1 MKRLW
6 IVVIVSLV
14 APTLRVDL
22 IRGAG
27 EAPLSQEPATP
38 PAPSGQ
44 PSGPEPNN
52 QKAAYRLDFSD
63 YRGGPLETWLESKG
77 FKFEEAAKDPNAL
90 KLSVQDGALI
100 LEAKERLRGFLFK
113 DSMEITNFSK
123 VRLEWG
129 ILKYP
134 EGASYEKH
142 VRNEALMVYISFGHE
157 KTPSGLLLLPDVPY
171 FIGLFLCKDD
181 KLNTPYIGRYY
192 QEGGRFVCL
201 AHAEP
206 QQTIVSEF
214 DLVTAFRTY
223 FEKGEVPPITAIN
236 LGVDT
241 SDAGDGGKAAAYVK
255 TIEFIP

>member
-6 IVVIVSLV
+6 ITVIVSLIM
-14 APTLRVDL
+14 PLGGIDL
-22 IRGAG
+22 AHGAG
-27 EAPLSQEPATP
+27 AAPPSQGATVPTAPAGQT
-38 PAPSGQ
+38 SGQ
-44 PSGPEPNN
+44 DAGNRN
-52 QKAAYRLDFSD
+52 VAYRLDFSD
-63 YRGGPLETWLESKG
+63 YHGGPIETWLESKG
-77 FKFEEAAKDPNAL
+77 FKFEEAAKDPTAL

-100 LEAKERLRGFLFK
+100 LEAKQKLRGFLFK
-113 DSMEITNFSK
+113 DSLEIKDFSK

-129 ILKYP
+129 IIKYP
-134 EGASYEKH
+134 EGASYERH
-142 VRNEALMVYISFGHE
+142 IRNEALMVYISFGHE
-157 KTPSGLLLLPDVPY
+157 KTPSGNIVLPDVPH

-181 KLNTPYIGRYY
+181 QLNTPYIGRYY

-223 FEKGEVPPITAIN
+223 FEKSEVPPISGIN

-241 SDAGDGGKAAAYVK
+241 SDAGDGGRAAAYVK
-255 TIEFIP
+255 TIEFIR

>member
-38 PAPSGQ
+38 PALSGHPSG
-44 PSGPEPNN
+44 SEANN
-52 QKAAYRLDFSD
+52 QKPAYRLDFSD
-63 YRGGPLETWLESKG
+63 YHGDSLETWLESKG

-90 KLSVQDGALI
+90 KLSVQNGALI

>member
-6 IVVIVSLV
+6 ITVIVLLIMPLG
-14 APTLRVDL
+14 AIDL
-22 IRGAG
+22 AHGAG
-27 EAPLSQEPATP
+27 AVPPSQGATIPTAPAGQT
-38 PAPSGQ
+38 SGQ
-44 PSGPEPNN
+44 NASSRNV
-52 QKAAYRLDFSD
+52 AYRLDFSD
-63 YRGGPLETWLESKG
+63 YHGGSIETWLESKG
-77 FKFEEAAKDPNAL
+77 FKFEEAAKDPTAL

-100 LEAKERLRGFLFK
+100 LEAKEQLRGFLFK
-113 DSMEITNFSK
+113 DSLEIKDFSK

-129 ILKYP
+129 IIKYP
-134 EGASYEKH
+134 EGASYERH
-142 VRNEALMVYISFGHE
+142 IRNEALMVYISFGHE
-157 KTPSGLLLLPDVPY
+157 KTPSGNIVLPDVPY

-223 FEKGEVPPITAIN
+223 FEKSEVPPISGIN

-241 SDAGDGGKAAAYVK
+241 SDAGDGGRAAAYVK
-255 TIEFIP
+255 TIEFIR

>member
-1 MKRLW
+1 MKQSWMIL
-6 IVVIVSLV
+6 LV
-14 APTLRVDL
+14 LLILPTLGVD
-22 IRGAG
+22 RTHGASG
-27 EAPLSQEPATP
+27 VSPARESTSP
-38 PAPSGQ
+38 RALADHPF
-44 PSGPEPNN
+44 GPEASN
-52 QKAAYRLDFSD
+52 QNATYKLDFSD
-63 YRGGPLETWLESKG
+63 YRGDSVETWLESKG
-77 FKFEEAAKDPNAL
+77 FKFEESAKDPTAL

-113 DSMEITNFSK
+113 DSMELKNVSK

-129 ILKYP
+129 IIKYP
-134 EGASYEKH
+134 EGASYEKQ

-157 KTPSGLLLLPDVPY
+157 KLPSGLLVLPDVPY

-181 KLNTPYIGRYY
+181 KLNTPYLGRYY

-201 AHAEP
+201 GHAEP

-214 DLVTAFRTY
+214 DLASAFRTY
-223 FEKGEVPPITAIN
+223 FEKGEVPPISGIN

>member
-6 IVVIVSLV
+6 IIMLGSLLILL
-14 APTLRVDL
+14 PGVDL
-22 IRGAG
+22 SRGAE
-27 EAPLSQEPATP
+27 EAPPLQGSTPPPNLSGRPSEPA
-38 PAPSGQ
+38 A
-44 PSGPEPNN
+44 NN
-52 QKAAYRLDFSD
+52 HKAVYRLDFSD

-77 FKFEEAAKDPNAL
+77 FKFEEAAKNPDAL
-90 KLSVQDGALI
+90 KLSVQDGGLI
-100 LEAKERLRGFLFK
+100 FEAKERLRGFLFK
-113 DSMEITNFSK
+113 DSMEIKNFSK

-142 VRNEALMVYISFGHE
+142 IRNEALMVYISFGHE
-157 KTPSGLLLLPDVPY
+157 KIPSGLLVLPDVPY

-214 DLVTAFRTY
+214 DLAAAFRTY
-223 FEKGEVPPITAIN
+223 FEKDEVPPISGIN

-241 SDAGDGGKAAAYVK
+241 SDAGDGGKAAAYLK
-255 TIEFIP
+255 SIEFIH

>member
-1 MKRLW
+1 MKPLW

-14 APTLRVDL
+14 VPTLRVDL
-22 IRGAG
+22 ARGAG
-27 EAPLSQEPATP
+27 EAPPAQESTIP
-38 PAPSGQ
+38 PAPAGQ
-44 PSGPEPNN
+44 PSGLEASD
-52 QKAAYRLDFSD
+52 QKVAFRLDFSE
-63 YRGGPLETWLESKG
+63 YGGGSLETWLESKG

-113 DSMEITNFSK
+113 DSMEIKNFSK

-134 EGASYEKH
+134 EGASYEKQR
-142 VRNEALMVYISFGHE
+142 RNEALMVYISFGHE
-157 KTPSGLLLLPDVPY
+157 KIPSCMIVLSNVPY
-171 FIGLFLCKDD
+171 FIGLFLCKNDR
-181 KLNTPYIGRYY
+181 LNTPYIGRYY

-206 QQTIVSEF
+206 QETIVSEF
-214 DLVTAFRTY
+214 DLVTAFQNY
-223 FEKGEVPPITAIN
+223 FEKDEVPPISAIN

-255 TIEFIP
+255 RIEFIQ